1 MEITDI
7 KFRHLQE
14 VGRLK
19 ALVSVTFDGVF
30 AVHDIKIIDGQDR
43 LFLAMPSR
51 RMPDGKYRDIV
62 HPIGRDLRAVLY
74 DKVFSSYNFTLL
86 QLAEG
91 LTLKCRGGPNGS
103 ALFQR
108 YSYSIIS
115 GKQRQL
121 QFSKKSGAVLYHIV
135 RAVCRGKM
143 REISRLCFVYLM
155 ALFSCYWEI
164 CRS

>member
-19 ALVSVTFDGVF
+19 ALVSVTFDNVF

-62 HPIGRDLRAVLY
+62 HPIGPELREELEK
-74 DKVFSSYNFTLL
+74 KVIT
-86 QLAEG
+86 A
-91 LTLKCRGGPNGS
+91 
-103 ALFQR
+103 
-108 YSYSIIS
+108 
-115 GKQRQL
+115 
-121 QFSKKSGAVLYHIV
+121 YHDTIPQ
-135 RAVCRGKM
+135 
-143 REISRLCFVYLM
+143 
-155 ALFSCYWEI
+155 
-164 CRS
+164 

>member
-62 HPIGRDLRAVLY
+62 HPIGPALRAELES
-74 DKVFSSYNFTLL
+74 KVIAAYHNTLP
-86 QLAEG
+86 Q
-91 LTLKCRGGPNGS
+91 
-103 ALFQR
+103 
-108 YSYSIIS
+108 
-115 GKQRQL
+115 
-121 QFSKKSGAVLYHIV
+121 
-135 RAVCRGKM
+135 
-143 REISRLCFVYLM
+143 
-155 ALFSCYWEI
+155 
-164 CRS
+164 

>member
-62 HPIGRDLRAVLY
+62 HPIGPDLRAELA
-74 DKVFSSYNFTLL
+74 DKVITAYHNTLL
-86 QLAEG
+86 Q
-91 LTLKCRGGPNGS
+91 
-103 ALFQR
+103 
-108 YSYSIIS
+108 
-115 GKQRQL
+115 
-121 QFSKKSGAVLYHIV
+121 
-135 RAVCRGKM
+135 
-143 REISRLCFVYLM
+143 
-155 ALFSCYWEI
+155 
-164 CRS
+164 